1 MRGWIDRN
9 SKVCVQSAGKWGGP
23 GKAKKD
29 KVWKI
34 GKWWGGVEKWN
45 LIGLA
50 MNVPVAGL
58 FFFPQDRR
66 LELGTE
72 GYSPKVLEKIE
83 YAGANAVSFEQAAK
97 HMEVLG
103 EMKISSKHMQRL
115 TERLGAEREQMRD
128 RDVEKMKA
136 GELQAKILNRPKVCA
151 VHVDAGKVQT
161 RAEDGQG
168 PGVRGAGWNDT
179 KVACLVS
186 YQGVEYDTDPE
197 PEVPKK
203 LVEREAVKQLC
214 KEMAA
219 IHGKSQER
227 KGDEAAEKACQL
239 KAPEA
244 EGPKQ
249 EVMKSEPLVRTAVAT
264 QEKVERFGW
273 MVAAEAMK
281 RGFYEAVRKALLG
294 DGGNWIEPLGDLH
307 FPGWTQ
313 ILDFLHLAAHLY
325 GAAQAAFGKDTK
337 EAWAWY
343 KKLVTKAWGGQV
355 GSLIKMLED
364 QIKRIGKPVENAAK
378 EDPRKIVASTLD
390 YVLKNAKRMNYPQY
404 RQWGLPI
411 SSAPVESLIKQF
423 NQRIKGT
430 EKFWQPNRVE
440 AILQSRAA
448 YLSQD
453 NRAEEFWKNRKPAG
467 KAVGQK
473 RLQRSA
479 NPLA

>member
-1 MRGWIDRN
+1 MGLWDLSGKDFIA
-9 SKVCVQSAGKWGGP
+9 VGAGK
-23 GKAKKD
+23 
-29 KVWKI
+29 
-34 GKWWGGVEKWN
+34 
-45 LIGLA
+45 
-50 MNVPVAGL
+50 
-58 FFFPQDRR
+58 FFFPLDRR
-66 LELGTE
+66 LEIGTE
-72 GYSPKVLEKIE
+72 GYSPKILEKIE
-83 YAGANAVSFEQAAK
+83 YAGANVVLFGQAEE
-97 HMEVLG
+97 HMRVLG
-103 EMKISSKHMQRL
+103 DLEISGKHIQRI
-115 TERLGAEREQMRD
+115 TERLGAEREEIRD
-128 RDVEKMKA
+128 EAVEAIKA
-136 GELQAKILNRPKVCA
+136 GKLEVKILNRPKVCA

-161 RAEDGQG
+161 REDDQKG

-186 YQGVEYDTDPE
+186 YQGVEYDKDPE

-214 KEMAA
+214 KEMAT

-227 KGDEAAEKACQL
+227 KDDELGKKPAEPKG
-239 KAPEA
+239 KEA

-249 EVMKSEPLVRTAVAT
+249 EVLKSQPLVRTAVAT
-264 QEKVERFGW
+264 QEKVEAFGW

-313 ILDFLHLAAHLY
+313 ILDFLHLVGHLY
-325 GAAQAAFGKDTK
+325 GGAQAAFGKDTQ
-337 EAWAWY
+337 EAWDFY
-343 KKLVTKAWGGQV
+343 KRLVRKAWGGEV
-355 GSLIKMLED
+355 GSLIQMLEN
-364 QIKRIGKPVENAAK
+364 QSKRIGKPTEK
-378 EDPRKIVASTLD
+378 TTKDDPKKIVASTLD

-430 EKFWQPNRVE
+430 EKFWQPSRVE

-453 NRAEEFWKNRKPAG
+453 KRAEEFWKNRKSVGRAAG
-467 KAVGQK
+467 QN
-473 RLQRSA
+473 RLRRDL
-479 NPLA
+479 NPVA

>member
-1 MRGWIDRN
+1 MEI
-9 SKVCVQSAGKWGGP
+9 
-23 GKAKKD
+23 
-29 KVWKI
+29 
-34 GKWWGGVEKWN
+34 
-45 LIGLA
+45 
-50 MNVPVAGL
+50 
-58 FFFPQDRR
+58 
-66 LELGTE
+66 GTE
-72 GYSPKVLEKIE
+72 GYSPKILEKIE
-83 YAGANAVSFEQAAK
+83 YAGANAVSFEQAAT
-97 HMEVLG
+97 HMKVLG
-103 EMKISSKHMQRL
+103 EMEISDKHIQRL
-115 TERLGAEREQMRD
+115 TERLGTERQKNRD
-128 RDVEKMKA
+128 KDVEKMKT
-136 GELQAKILNRPKVCA
+136 GELKAKSLNRPKICA

-168 PGVRGAGWNDT
+168 PGVRGEGWNDT

-186 YQGVEYDTDPE
+186 YQGVEYDKDPE

-203 LVEREAVKQLC
+203 LVERETVKLLC
-214 KEMAA
+214 KEMAT

-227 KGDEAAEKACQL
+227 KEDEPAKKPTEVKAEETQ
-239 KAPEA
+239 
-244 EGPKQ
+244 GPKQ
-249 EVMKSEPLVRTAVAT
+249 EVLKSEPLVRTAVGT
-264 QEKVERFGW
+264 QEKVEAFGW

-313 ILDFLHLAAHLY
+313 ILDFLHLVAHLY
-325 GAAQAAFGKDTK
+325 GGAQAAFGKDTK
-337 EAWAWY
+337 EAWEFY
-343 KKLVTKAWGGQV
+343 KKLVRRAWSGEV
-355 GSLIKMLED
+355 GSLIKLLEN
-364 QIKRIGKPVENAAK
+364 QIKRIGKPRENAAK

-453 NRAEEFWKNRKPAG
+453 KGVEEFWKNRKSAG
-467 KAVGQK
+467 RAVGQN
-473 RLQRSA
+473 RLPRA
-479 NPLA
+479 VNHVA

>member
-1 MRGWIDRN
+1 M
-9 SKVCVQSAGKWGGP
+9 
-23 GKAKKD
+23 
-29 KVWKI
+29 
-34 GKWWGGVEKWN
+34 
-45 LIGLA
+45 
-50 MNVPVAGL
+50 
-58 FFFPQDRR
+58 
-66 LELGTE
+66 
-72 GYSPKVLEKIE
+72 KVLGDLEIS
-83 YAGANAVSFEQAAK
+83 GK
-97 HMEVLG
+97 H
-103 EMKISSKHMQRL
+103 IQRI
-115 TERLGAEREQMRD
+115 TERLGAEREKMRD
-128 RDVEKMKA
+128 KDIEMMKV
-136 GELQAKILNRPKVCA
+136 GQLGVKILNRPKICA

-168 PGVRGAGWNDT
+168 PGVREAGWNDT

-186 YQGVEYDTDPE
+186 YQGVEYDKDPE

-214 KEMAA
+214 KEMAT
-219 IHGKSQER
+219 IHGKSQIRKEDHPER
-227 KGDEAAEKACQL
+227 KPTDKA
-239 KAPEA
+239 KVE

-264 QEKVERFGW
+264 QEKVEKFGW

-313 ILDFLHLAAHLY
+313 ILDFLHLVAHLY

-337 EAWAWY
+337 EAWAFY
-343 KKLVTKAWGGQV
+343 KKLIIKAWGGEV
-355 GSLIKMLED
+355 GSLIKMLEI
-364 QIKRIGKPVENAAK
+364 QSKRIGKPTEKTAK

-390 YVLKNAKRMNYPQY
+390 YVLNNAKRMNYPQY

-423 NQRIKGT
+423 NQRVKGT
-430 EKFWQPNRVE
+430 EKFWHPNRVE
-440 AILQSRAA
+440 AVLQCRAA

-453 NRAEEFWKNRKPAG
+453 KRAEEFWKYRKSAG
-467 KAVGQK
+467 RAVGQN
-473 RLQRSA
+473 RLRREL
-479 NPLA
+479 NPVA

>member
-1 MRGWIDRN
+1 MDWRQRGSVHGVEGLARAVRKTKSIGISSVNMGVWDLSGKGFIAAG
-9 SKVCVQSAGKWGGP
+9 AGK
-23 GKAKKD
+23 
-29 KVWKI
+29 
-34 GKWWGGVEKWN
+34 
-45 LIGLA
+45 
-50 MNVPVAGL
+50 
-58 FFFPQDRR
+58 FFSPLDRR
-66 LELGTE
+66 LEIGTE
-72 GYSPKVLEKIE
+72 GYSARILEKIE
-83 YAGANAVSFEQAAK
+83 YAGVNAVSFQQAEQNMK
-97 HMEVLG
+97 VLG
-103 EMKISSKHMQRL
+103 DVEISDKHIQRIA
-115 TERLGAEREQMRD
+115 ERLGAEREKRRD
-128 RDVEKMKA
+128 EEVEAMKA
-136 GELQAKILNRPKVCA
+136 GKLEVKILNRPKICA

-161 RAEDGQG
+161 RADDGQG
-168 PGVRGAGWNDT
+168 PGVRGEGWNDT
-179 KVACLVS
+179 KVACLVT
-186 YQGVEYDTDPE
+186 YQGVEYDKDPE

-203 LVEREAVKQLC
+203 LVEREGVKQLC
-214 KEMAA
+214 KDLAT

-227 KGDEAAEKACQL
+227 KEDEAAKKSNKVKAQ
-239 KAPEA
+239 EA

-264 QEKVERFGW
+264 QEKVEKFGW

-313 ILDFLHLAAHLY
+313 ILDFLHLVGHLY
-325 GAAQAAFGKDTK
+325 GGAQAAFGKDTQ
-337 EAWAWY
+337 EAWDFY
-343 KKLVTKAWGGQV
+343 KRLVRKAWSGEV
-355 GSLIKMLED
+355 GSLIKMLEN
-364 QIKRIGKPVENAAK
+364 QSKRIGKPTEKTAK
-378 EDPRKIVASTLD
+378 DDPKKIVASTLD

-453 NRAEEFWKNRKPAG
+453 KRVEEFWKNRKSVG
-467 KAVGQK
+467 RAVGQN
-473 RLQRSA
+473 RLRREI
-479 NPLA
+479 NPVA

>member
-1 MRGWIDRN
+1 MGRWNLNGKDFIAAD
-9 SKVCVQSAGKWGGP
+9 AGK
-23 GKAKKD
+23 
-29 KVWKI
+29 
-34 GKWWGGVEKWN
+34 
-45 LIGLA
+45 
-50 MNVPVAGL
+50 
-58 FFFPQDRR
+58 FFFPLDRR
-66 LELGTE
+66 LEIGTE
-72 GYSPKVLEKIE
+72 GYSPKILEKIE
-83 YAGANAVSFEQAAK
+83 YAGANAVSFQQAEQ
-97 HMEVLG
+97 HMRVLG
-103 EMKISSKHMQRL
+103 GLEVSGKHIQRI
-115 TERLGAEREQMRD
+115 TERLGSEREEIRD
-128 RDVEKMKA
+128 KDVEAMKA
-136 GELQAKILNRPKVCA
+136 GKLGVKILNRPKVCA

-168 PGVRGAGWNDT
+168 PGVRGEGWNDT

-186 YQGVEYDTDPE
+186 YQGVEYDKDPA
-197 PEVPKK
+197 PEVPAK
-203 LVEREAVKQLC
+203 LVEREAVRQLC
-214 KEMAA
+214 QEMAT

-227 KGDEAAEKACQL
+227 KEDEAAPKPCKAKEVQSS
-239 KAPEA
+239 
-244 EGPKQ
+244 KQ

-313 ILDFLHLAAHLY
+313 ILDFLHLVAHLY
-325 GAAQAAFGKDTK
+325 GAAQAALGKDTK
-337 EAWAWY
+337 EAWEFY
-343 KKLVTKAWGGQV
+343 KKLVKRAWSGEI
-355 GSLIKMLED
+355 GSLIKMLEN
-364 QIKRIGKPVENAAK
+364 QSKRIGKPGENTAK
-378 EDPRKIVASTLD
+378 DDPRKIVASTLD

-423 NQRIKGT
+423 NQRVKGT

-453 NRAEEFWKNRKPAG
+453 KRAEEFWKNRKSVG
-467 KAVGQK
+467 RAVGRN
-473 RLQRSA
+473 RLHRLL
-479 NPLA
+479 NPVA